1 MVEQSV
7 DDERVWWDGLRGD
20 DVEAN
25 IADTALDLGACVRE
39 CIRSLHNGAGFGRGD
54 RLLDLGVGIGRL
66 AIPVA
71 DAYPLATVWGVD
83 ISDRMARRV
92 RRDSHGRV
100 WAMAGDGRTLP
111 FVDAFLDAGWSMLLF
126 QHLPPDGVHSYLGEI
141 ARTFRSGG
149 RFRFQYVESEDAA
162 IQATAP
168 LSWKYSRDEMLERVG
183 QAGLVVEQIDERRLG
198 EEWTWI
204 TAVRP

>member
-7 DDERVWWDGLRGD
+7 DEERAWWDGLSGP

-25 IADTALDLGACVRE
+25 IADRDLELDECVRE
-39 CIRSLHNGAGFGRGD
+39 CIGSLHRGAGFGRGD

-66 AIPVA
+66 AIPIA

-92 RRDSHGRV
+92 RRDSGGRV
-100 WAMAGDGRTLP
+100 WALAGDGRTLP
-111 FVDAFLDAGWSMLLF
+111 FASGFLNYGWSMLLF
-126 QHLPPDGVHSYLGEI
+126 QHLPPAGVHSYLDEI
-141 ARTFRSGG
+141 ARTFQPGG
-149 RFRFQYVESEDAA
+149 RFRFQYVESEDASICA
-162 IQATAP
+162 AP
-168 LSWKYSRDEMLERVG
+168 LSWKYSRDEMLERID
-183 QAGLVVEQIDERRLG
+183 QAGLDVETIDERRLG

-204 TAVRP
+204 TTVRP